1 MIDRRF
7 YDVGPRVGLAEL
19 ERLTGAA
26 ARAGAAQ
33 HGRSFAS
40 VATLDAAD
48 GDCIAYCAGVG
59 FLDALAATGAGA
71 CFIAPTLAERAPEG
85 CVALV
90 TAYPQYAYA
99 MAAGRLVV
107 SREIDPDAEAVHPG
121 ARLEDGVVVGR
132 GATIGAGAEIGAE
145 TRIGAGAT
153 IGPGVCIGR
162 QARIGPGAVIGF
174 ALIGDRVH
182 IHAGAVIGEPGF
194 GAAPGPR
201 GLVSLPQLGRVI
213 LQDDVRIGANTCVDR
228 GAWDDTVIGERTKI
242 DNLVHIGHNVVVGRD
257 CVMAA
262 YTGISGSCVI
272 GDGCMFGGRAGVVD
286 HIRIGNGA
294 RIAADS
300 AVMKHV
306 PAGESWAGSPA
317 RPIKTW
323 LRQSAWLARASRR
336 DQD

>member
-7 YDVGPRVGLAEL
+7 YDLGAPVAASEL
-19 ERLTGAA
+19 ERLTGAV
-26 ARAGAAQ
+26 ARGDFP
-33 HGRSFAS
+33 RERLFVS
-40 VATLDAAD
+40 VATLDAARD
-48 GDCIAYCAGVG
+48 DCVSFCARTEH
-59 FLDALAATGAGA
+59 LDALAGTRAGA
-71 CFIAPTLAERAPEG
+71 CFVTPAAAERAPEG
-85 CVALV
+85 CVVLV
-90 TAYPQYAYA
+90 TAHPQYAYA
-99 MAAGRLVV
+99 LAAARLVMP
-107 SREIDPDAEAVHPG
+107 READSAGEAVHPS
-121 ARLEDGVVVGR
+121 AKLEDGVVLGH
-132 GATIGAGAEIGAE
+132 GATIGAGAEIGE
-145 TRIGAGAT
+145 GTTIGSGAA

-162 QARIGPGAVIGF
+162 RCGIGPGAVIGF

-213 LQDDVRIGANTCVDR
+213 LQDDVRIGANSCVDR

-272 GDGCMFGGRAGVVD
+272 GDGCQFGGRAGVVD
-286 HIRIGNGA
+286 HIVIGAGA
-294 RIAADS
+294 RIGADA
-300 AVMKHV
+300 AVMKDV

-336 DQD
+336 GRD